1 MHFQAGKTACLP
13 KEYDLL
19 FLHSVMEK
27 DVCWLWLQRDTA
39 LSLSFVNAPSSF

>member
-19 FLHSVMEK
+19 FLHSVIEK
-27 DVCWLWLQRDTA
+27 DVFWIWLHRDTDY
-39 LSLSFVNAPSSF
+39 SLNC